1 MDIDRDHTCKEIDN
15 VLYSS
20 YLSGGLYNIY
30 KSIHT
35 NSPITVYFGEN
46 KMKYNTSKTG
56 ALVYFRLLILKEVL
70 K

>member
-1 MDIDRDHTCKEIDN
+1 MDIDKEHVYKEIDH

-20 YLSGGLYNIY
+20 NLSGGLYNIY
-30 KSIHT
+30 KNIHAH
-35 NSPITVYFGEN
+35 SAITVYFGEN

-56 ALVYFRLLILKEVL
+56 ALVYFRLLVLKEVL